1 MTELGPFALV
11 AAVAA
16 AYAAGVSRAWG
27 RAGRGRLV
35 HTPQVVMFA
44 LGLIATVA
52 VLVGP
57 IDARAD
63 HSLTMHM
70 IQHVVLLS
78 VAAPLLAAGEPFT
91 ALLWALDDPTRAKVS
106 RWWRR
111 VLRTQYG
118 FGWFVWIAVTLALQT
133 VTLLAWHLPAA
144 YDAAIRHPL
153 LHGLE
158 HLSFLL
164 SATAFWWVVACTGWK
179 SRHGAGI
186 FAVAAA
192 WFPGMAL
199 GAAMITAK
207 APWYQAYVTGS
218 PAAALADQQMAGVVM
233 WAFGGFASI
242 VAGVVLFAW
251 WLQAIDR
258 RNPSG
263 EPVVVPTLEVM
274 R

>member
-11 AAVAA
+11 AGIAA
-16 AYAAGVSRAWG
+16 AYAAGVSRAWA

-35 HTPQVVMFA
+35 HTSQVVMFA
-44 LGLIATVA
+44 LGLVATIA

-57 IDARAD
+57 IDARAG

-70 IQHVVLLS
+70 VQHVVLLS

-91 ALLWALDDPTRAKVS
+91 ALLWALDDPTRTKVS
-106 RWWRR
+106 RWWRH

-118 FGWFVWIAVTLALQT
+118 KGWFVWIGATLALQT
-133 VTLLAWHLPAA
+133 ATLFAWHLPVA
-144 YDAAIRHPL
+144 YDAALRDPL
-153 LHGLE
+153 LHGVE
-158 HLSFLL
+158 HLTFLL
-164 SATAFWWVVACTGWK
+164 TAAAFWWVVACAGWK

-199 GAAMITAK
+199 GVAMITAK
-207 APWYQAYVTGS
+207 APWYHAYVTGS
-218 PAAALADQQMAGVVM
+218 VAAALADQQMAGVVM

-242 VAGVVLFAW
+242 VAGIVLFAS

>member
-1 MTELGPFALV
+1 MTELGPLALV
-11 AAVAA
+11 AALAA
-16 AYAAGVSRAWG
+16 AYGAGVSRAWS

-35 HTPQVVMFA
+35 HVQQVALFA
-44 LGLIATVA
+44 LGLVATAA
-52 VLVGP
+52 VLVAP

-91 ALLWALDDPTRAKVS
+91 ALLWALDDPTRARVS

-118 FGWFVWIAVTLALQT
+118 AGWFVWIAVTLVLQT
-133 VTLLAWHLPAA
+133 TALFAWHLPAA
-144 YDAAIRHPL
+144 YDGALRHPL

-158 HLSFLL
+158 HISFLL
-164 SATAFWWVVACTGWK
+164 TAFAFWWVVACTGWR

-192 WFPGMAL
+192 WFPGTLL
-199 GAAMITAK
+199 GVAMISAK
-207 APWYQAYVTGS
+207 APWYHAYIHGS
-218 PAAALADQQMAGVVM
+218 ASAALADQQMAGVVM

-242 VAGVVLFAW
+242 VAGIVLFAS
-251 WLQAIDR
+251 WLQAVDR
-258 RNPSG
+258 RHPSG
-263 EPVVVPTLEVM
+263 EPVVVPTMEVM